1 MSNADPAMAHDPDA
15 APRPL
20 RAARPA
26 GPLSG
31 RLAVPGD
38 KSISH
43 RALMFGA
50 LAVGTTEITGLL
62 EGEDVLRTA
71 AAMRAL
77 GATVERL
84 GNGAWRV
91 AGRGVGG
98 LAEPA
103 EVLDMGNSGTAARL
117 LCGLLAGHPIFAV
130 MTGDA
135 SLRRRPMLRV
145 TEPLSASGASFWTRQ
160 GGRLPL
166 AVQGARDPL
175 PLDYRLPVAS
185 AQVKSACLLAGL
197 CAPGTTRVVEPER
210 TRDHTENMLRHFGAT
225 VRVEDTAGGRV
236 IELDGQPEL
245 AAAPILVPGDP
256 SSAAFLLVAALLV
269 PGSRVTVENVGLNPL
284 RTGLFATLREMGARL
299 TVENARTEGGEA
311 VGDVVAE
318 YGPLQG
324 VEVPPGR
331 APSMIDEYPIL
342 AVAAAAARG
351 TTRMRGLA
359 ELRVKESDRLAATA
373 ALLAANGARV
383 SIEGDD
389 LLVEGL
395 GEAAAIPGGG
405 MVETHM
411 DHRIAMSALVMGL
424 GARTAVAVD
433 DAAFIDTSFPG
444 FADLLN
450 RAAGAEAITPAG

>member
-1 MSNADPAMAHDPDA
+1 MPHPAPEAIV
-15 APRPL
+15 APAGATPL
-20 RAARPA
+20 RAHRPP

-43 RALMFGA
+43 RSLMFGA
-50 LAVGTTEITGLL
+50 LAVGTTEISGLL

-77 GATVERL
+77 GAEVERL
-84 GNGAWRV
+84 DAAAGRWRV
-91 AGRGVGG
+91 SGRGIGG
-98 LAEPA
+98 LVEPA
-103 EVLDMGNSGTAARL
+103 DVLDMGNSGTAARL
-117 LCGLLAGHPIFAV
+117 LCGLLAGHPIFSV

-135 SLRRRPMLRV
+135 SLRRRPMKRV
-145 TEPLSASGASFWTRQ
+145 TEPLSATGARFWTRE

-166 AVQGARDPL
+166 AVQGAVDPL

-197 CAPGTTRVVEPER
+197 CAPGTTRVVEPEP

-225 VRVEDTAGGRV
+225 VRVAEEGAGRV
-236 IELDGQPEL
+236 IELEGQPEL
-245 AAAPILVPGDP
+245 VAAPILVPGDP

-269 PGSRVTVENVGLNPL
+269 PGSRLTIANVGLNPL
-284 RTGLFATLREMGARL
+284 RTGLFATLREMGAEL
-299 TVENARTEGGEA
+299 TIENARTEGGEP
-311 VGDVVAE
+311 VGDLVAAHSD
-318 YGPLQG
+318 LRG

-342 AVAAAAARG
+342 AVAASGARG
-351 TTRMRGLA
+351 MTRMRGLK

-373 ALLAANGARV
+373 GLLASAGVRAE
-383 SIEGDD
+383 IDGDD
-389 LLVEGL
+389 LIVHGT
-395 GEAAAIPGGG
+395 GGAIPGGG
-405 MVETHM
+405 TVETHM

-424 GARTAVAVD
+424 AARAPVAVD
-433 DAAFIDTSFPG
+433 DAAFIETSFPG
-444 FADLLN
+444 FATLVN
-450 RAAGAEAITPAG
+450 RAAGDEAIRAP

>member
-1 MSNADPAMAHDPDA
+1 MAHSA
-15 APRPL
+15 EPRPL
-20 RAARPA
+20 RARRPA
-26 GPLSG
+26 RGLSG
-31 RLAVPGD
+31 THRVPGD

-71 AAMRAL
+71 AAMRQL
-77 GATVERL
+77 GATVEQL
-84 GNGAWRV
+84 GPGAWRV

-98 LAEPA
+98 LTEPA
-103 EVLDMGNSGTAARL
+103 DVLDMGNSGTAARL
-117 LCGLLAGHPIFAV
+117 LCGLLAGHPLFAV

-145 TEPLSASGASFWTRQ
+145 TQPLAATGASFWTRE

-166 AVQGARDPL
+166 AVRGAADPL
-175 PLDYRLPVAS
+175 PLEYRLPVAS

-197 CAPGTTRVVEPER
+197 CARGTTRITEPEP

-225 VRVEDTAGGRV
+225 VRVADTPQGRV
-236 IELDGQPEL
+236 IELEGQPEL

-256 SSAAFLLVAALLV
+256 SSAAFLLAAALLV
-269 PGSRVTVENVGLNPL
+269 PGSAVTVANVGLNPL

-299 TVENARTEGGEA
+299 TVTNARTEGGEP
-311 VGDVVAE
+311 VGDLTAE

-342 AVAAAAARG
+342 AVLAAAAHG
-351 TTRMRGLA
+351 ETRMRGLA
-359 ELRVKESDRLAATA
+359 ELRVKESDRLSATA
-373 ALLAANGARV
+373 AMLAANGLSAR
-383 SIEGDD
+383 IEGDD
-389 LLVEGL
+389 LIVGGTG
-395 GEAAAIPGGG
+395 GELPGGG
-405 MVETHM
+405 TVATHM
-411 DHRIAMSALVMGL
+411 DHRLAMSALVMGL
-424 GARTAVAVD
+424 ASQRPVAVD
-433 DAAFIDTSFPG
+433 DAGFIETSFPG
-444 FADLLN
+444 FAALMNSLAGEPAI
-450 RAAGAEAITPAG
+450 AAA